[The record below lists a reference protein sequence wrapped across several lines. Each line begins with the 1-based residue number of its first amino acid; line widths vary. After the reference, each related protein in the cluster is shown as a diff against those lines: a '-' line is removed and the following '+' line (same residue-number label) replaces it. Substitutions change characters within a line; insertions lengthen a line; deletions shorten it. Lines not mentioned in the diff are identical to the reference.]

1 MLTICFWQCCVSLYS
16 FISWWVG
23 SYEGPVNLLSRSMTS
38 STAAGV
44 AGTLNHVNLT
54 SSKSPILGERKEYAL
69 VRKMRVYSYPTGK
82 KNTQNEVLTLLVR
95 VGDGLALSDSN
106 LCAIL

>member
-1 MLTICFWQCCVSLYS
+1 MLSIAVFPRILV
-16 FISWWVG
+16 VG
-23 SYEGPVNLLSRSMTS
+23 SYEGPVYLLSRSMIS

-54 SSKSPILGERKEYAL
+54 SSKSPVWVTRKEYVV
-69 VRKMRVYSYPTGK
+69 VRKMRVYSYRTGK
-82 KNTQNEVLTLLVR
+82 NNNKQDEVLTLLVR
-95 VGDGLALSDSN
+95 VGDGLALSDGN